1 MPSVPHTQPSAQP
14 ATSPMAADRPLP
26 GLRLRLAANT
36 PLTGYVDGGWWPRS
50 LDLSV
55 ELPVLVAGLAPRLG
69 AATMITFA
77 PEAWQAAPSRLTI
90 AGRGVPLAGSREQDP
105 YTVHVSGSDGRQL
118 TLLVIPPEASANLA
132 HRAMMTASRSDNPDR
147 PVAILAA
154 GDIVPDRRVPRLR
167 LVSHD
172 PAPDSRA

>member
-1 MPSVPHTQPSAQP
+1 MPSVPHTQPAVQP
-14 ATSPMAADRPLP
+14 PMATDRPLP
-26 GLRLRLAANT
+26 GPRLQLATNT
-36 PLTGYVDGGWWPRS
+36 SLAGYVDGGWWPHS

-69 AATMITFA
+69 VVTMITFA
-77 PEAWQAAPSRLTI
+77 PEAWQTAPSQLTI
-90 AGRGVPLAGSREQDP
+90 AGRGVLLAGSRGQDP

-118 TLLVIPPEASANLA
+118 TLLVIPPEASANPA

-154 GDIVPDRRVPRLR
+154 GDILPDWRVPRLR

-172 PAPDSRA
+172 PASDSRA